1 MGLVRQSKEAWIPVL
16 KDMHIAVDS
25 PISIQRH
32 LQWKMRAIT
41 DMQRKELDSVH
52 YEATFSLSRTD
63 TEKIKGMLMEFIK
76 SSRDLALKSP
86 EQEVAH
92 IDISFFRI

>member
-1 MGLVRQSKEAWIPVL
+1 MCLVRPSKEVWIPIL
-16 KDMHIAVDS
+16 KDMHVAIDS

-32 LQWKMRAIT
+32 LQWKMRAIA

-63 TEKIKGMLMEFIK
+63 AEKLKGMLMEFIK

-86 EQEVAH
+86 EEEVSH
-92 IDISFFRI
+92 IDISFFRL